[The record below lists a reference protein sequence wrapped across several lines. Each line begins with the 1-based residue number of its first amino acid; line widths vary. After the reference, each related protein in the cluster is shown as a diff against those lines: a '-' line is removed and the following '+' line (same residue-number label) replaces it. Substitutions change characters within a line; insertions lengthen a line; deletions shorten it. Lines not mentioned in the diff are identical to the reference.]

1 MKRKTLALTT
11 LTLTLAI
18 SAGSLAYASPSTP
31 TSPSTS
37 TSTSTSSHSPLEDTV
52 YWTTLDSYPKYKQ
65 EAVQMVDDLM
75 NKGYTSEKAC
85 QTALSSLSDKIYKDN
100 MTFIEQHPD
109 LDVEEYEEAYQ
120 NFIYTQQ
127 H

>member
-18 SAGSLAYASPSTP
+18 SAGSLAYASPLTP
-31 TSPSTS
+31 T
-37 TSTSTSSHSPLEDTV
+37 SHSPLEDTV

-85 QTALSSLSDKIYKDN
+85 QTAISSLSDKIYKDN